1 MKYEH
6 EEIKK
11 KVNIAIDI
19 LFKNDSFLL
28 RYQVNERSITHK
40 LAVYLQILFPEWH
53 VDCEYNRKMF
63 NITKM
68 LKSIKGCSEQ
78 KKTDKIYPDII
89 VHMRATNDN
98 LLVIETKKGEEDDP
112 CDIRKLEL
120 FTEKFTEKGRGYE
133 YEWGLFIKFLKTE
146 KPSLTWFKDGKKYEP
161 AV

>member
-28 RYQVNERSITHK
+28 ENDVNERSITHK
-40 LAVYLQILFPEWH
+40 LAEYLQILFPEWH

-63 NITKM
+63 NTKE
-68 LKSIKGCSEQ
+68 LGGIEGCSEQ

-120 FTEKFTEKGRGYE
+120 FTEKGRGYE

>member
-1 MKYEH
+1 MKYER

-28 RYQVNERSITHK
+28 KYDVNERSISHK
-40 LAVYLQILFPEWH
+40 LAEYIQIQFPEWH
-53 VDCEYNRKMF
+53 VDCEYNKKMF
-63 NITKM
+63 DTKKM
-68 LKSIKGCSEQ
+68 LKGIKGCSKQ

-112 CDIRKLEL
+112 CDIRKLGL
-120 FTEKFTEKGRGYE
+120 FTEKGGEYV
-133 YEWGLFIKFLKTE
+133 YEWGLFTKFLKNE
-146 KPSLTWFKDGKKYEP
+146 KPSLTWFKDRKKYEP
-161 AV
+161 AD

>member
-11 KVNIAIDI
+11 KVNFAIDI

-28 RYQVNERSITHK
+28 EKDVNERSISHK
-40 LAVYLQILFPEWH
+40 LAEYLQILFPEWH

-63 NITKM
+63 NTTKM
-68 LKSIKGCSEQ
+68 LEGIKGCSKQ

-89 VHMRATNDN
+89 VHRRATNDN
-98 LLVIETKKGEEDDP
+98 LLVIETKKGEKDDL

-120 FTEKFTEKGRGYE
+120 FTEKGGKYV

-146 KPSLTWFKDGKKYEP
+146 KPSLTWFKNGKKYEP
-161 AV
+161 AD